1 MRLEIAPKCGVGPI
15 KFGMNVDR
23 VRALIGVTPK
33 SFKRTP
39 LSKHPLD
46 YFECE
51 GMFVNY
57 DSAGTVEA
65 LEFDD
70 SAELSLN
77 GERIQGISPQ
87 GVRRLVQNAGARFQ
101 ESDDSIISNDLGLR
115 FWFPDKVEI
124 PDAPAQSVV
133 VFRDGYFD

>member
-1 MRLEIAPKCGVGPI
+1 MRFEIAPKKGAGPI
-15 KFGMNVDR
+15 EFGMNVDR

-46 YFECE
+46 HFECE

-57 DSAGTVEA
+57 DAAGTVEA

-70 SAELSLN
+70 SAELTLN
-77 GERIQGISPQ
+77 GESVQGISPQ
-87 GVRRLVQNAGARFQ
+87 GVKRLVQNAGARFQ
-101 ESDDSIISNDLGLR
+101 ESDDSIVSNDLGLS
-115 FWFPDKVEI
+115 FWFPDKDEE
-124 PDAPAQSVV
+124 PNSPAQSVL